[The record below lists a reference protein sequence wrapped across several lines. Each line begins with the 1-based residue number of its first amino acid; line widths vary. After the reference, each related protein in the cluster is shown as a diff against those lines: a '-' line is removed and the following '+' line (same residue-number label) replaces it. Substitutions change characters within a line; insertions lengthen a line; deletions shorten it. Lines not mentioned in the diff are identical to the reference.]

1 MKEGG
6 SVGGKEARSLKPEN
20 PWNENISFAKHD
32 LKTDQVYGLF
42 GSHQMALLNPVGPFS
57 DISLE
62 ILSVVCF
69 TSEITTPLHTLS
81 NVLFIQEKLC
91 HS

>member
-42 GSHQMALLNPVGPFS
+42 GSHQSGVVKSCGSFFRYQFGNPECCVFHIR
-57 DISLE
+57 DYNT
-62 ILSVVCF
+62 F
-69 TSEITTPLHTLS
+69 THA
-81 NVLFIQEKLC
+81 
-91 HS
+91 